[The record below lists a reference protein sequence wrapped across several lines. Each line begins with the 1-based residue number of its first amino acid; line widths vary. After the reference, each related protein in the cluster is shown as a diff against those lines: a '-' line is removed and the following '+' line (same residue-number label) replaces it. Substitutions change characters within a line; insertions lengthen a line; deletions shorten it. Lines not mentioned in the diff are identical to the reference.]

1 MCLDAVLCF
10 KHRRRVARD
19 NTVKYRWRTLQLL
32 PSRDQP
38 SSAGV
43 TVEVIESL
51 DSQLSMQY
59 RGETIPTLEAPP
71 RPGILRN
78 FNGRSSHQDM
88 PHLYGN
94 GIGRR
99 WAEVL
104 ASLDKERVAGAARDG
119 VAANG
124 AARVQRNATGSRRK
138 PTPLQVARWTAV
150 QKAKRRGLSIRGVA
164 RELGIRRSTAKKYM
178 EAASPPLA
186 RHRVPVG
193 SSGSAN
199 MAS

>member
-38 SSAGV
+38 SYAGA

-51 DSQLSMQY
+51 DSQLSVQY
-59 RGETIPTLEAPP
+59 RKETIATQEAPP

-94 GIGRR
+94 RIGRR
-99 WAEVL
+99 WAEAL
-104 ASLDKERVAGAARDG
+104 ASPDKERVAGAARDG
-119 VAANG
+119 VAVNG
-124 AARVQRNATGSRRK
+124 VARVQRNATGSRRK

-164 RELGIRRSTAKKYM
+164 ERVGDPQEHGQKVHGGCEPALGAPS
-178 EAASPPLA
+178 S
-186 RHRVPVG
+186 
-193 SSGSAN
+193 SSGVLRTC
-199 MAS
+199 